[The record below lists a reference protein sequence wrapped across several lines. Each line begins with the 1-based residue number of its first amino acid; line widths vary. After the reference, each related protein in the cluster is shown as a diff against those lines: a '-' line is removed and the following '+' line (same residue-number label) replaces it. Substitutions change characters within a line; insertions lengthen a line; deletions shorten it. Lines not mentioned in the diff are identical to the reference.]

1 LDHSAGRALRRV
13 TLAACTARPPGSPRS
28 DPTTE
33 PERTTAVETEQLA
46 ARLQRREPEA
56 LEELFLAH
64 GRRAFGLAYRILG
77 DGSAAEDAVQDAFVA
92 MWERAERI
100 DPGSGRIES
109 LLMTIVH
116 RRAVDELRARSRRSA
131 QSAGQPVDAVD
142 ESAAELFEG
151 VIEALSSGGVRRRV
165 RESLFA
171 LPPEQ
176 REAVELAYF
185 DGLTHVQI
193 SETTGAP
200 LGTVKSRLRLA
211 MEKLRAALGIEGRA

>member
-1 LDHSAGRALRRV
+1 
-13 TLAACTARPPGSPRS
+13 
-28 DPTTE
+28 
-33 PERTTAVETEQLA
+33 
-46 ARLQRREPEA
+46 
-56 LEELFLAH
+56 
-64 GRRAFGLAYRILG
+64 
-77 DGSAAEDAVQDAFVA
+77 

-100 DPGSGRIES
+100 DPDSGRIES

-131 QSAGQPVDAVD
+131 QSASQPVDAVD

-151 VIEALSSGGVRRRV
+151 VIEALSSDGVRRRV

-193 SETTGAP
+193 SDATGAP
-200 LGTVKSRLRLA
+200 LGPVKSRLRLA
-211 MEKLRAALGIEGRA
+211 MEKLRAALGIEGRG